1 MQLAEDVEFFCA
13 DSCRGCIFF
22 LLLLLSCS
30 WLVQLKT
37 IFMLNVLFSIA
48 EELVQHWYVWCLKYF
63 VTNKLWGFFV
73 TRHYS
78 TQLLHINFVHL
89 WALEFQKESVSL
101 KHIISLWGWTIQDC
115 QELAFKGLQHLKK
128 HFWHITAHSITCLTK
143 SEFWLLCFLSVL
155 VSELLIV
162 QKLLIRWCSMPLLV
176 VFALAG
182 ITKFL
187 NFSLIFLTSDG
198 QSKPVTPVRET
209 EFCAVQLLWDCTI
222 WSWFWELLGDM
233 S

>member
-1 MQLAEDVEFFCA
+1 MLHFLFLSSSCVQWDNVQLAEDVEFFCA

-78 TQLLHINFVHL
+78 TQLLHIYFVHL

-115 QELAFKGLQHLKK
+115 QELASKGLQHLKK

-143 SEFWLLCFLSVL
+143 SWV
-155 VSELLIV
+155 
-162 QKLLIRWCSMPLLV
+162 
-176 VFALAG
+176 
-182 ITKFL
+182 
-187 NFSLIFLTSDG
+187 LTSLLSFCSSVRAPDC
-198 QSKPVTPVRET
+198 SKVTHQM
-209 EFCAVQLLWDCTI
+209 VQHAFAGSICSRWNNKI
-222 WSWFWELLGDM
+222 S
-233 S
+233 